1 MSPTENRP
9 DPGRPESS
17 AKASPGRGPED
28 SPAEF
33 RLRPL
38 RAGDE
43 NELVSLWNDCNL
55 VRPWNNPR
63 RDIESARSSPSSEIF
78 VALAGDGE
86 ERIVGSVMA
95 GYDGHRGWVY
105 YVAAHPEHRSRGLG
119 GQLMR
124 HAESWLEGLGAP
136 KVMLMIREENEG
148 VRRFYEGLGYEVER
162 RTVMS
167 RRMVMGRR
175 TAGSPWTGSK

>member
-1 MSPTENRP
+1 MRTRENRP
-9 DPGRPESS
+9 DPGRVAPAPPEGVTGRPEGGS
-17 AKASPGRGPED
+17 AG
-28 SPAEF
+28 F
-33 RLRPL
+33 RIRPF
-38 RAGDE
+38 RDGDE
-43 NELVSLWNDCNL
+43 EDVVALWRVCGL

-63 RDIESARSSPSSEIF
+63 RDIDSALGAESSEVF
-78 VALAGDGE
+78 VAVTGDGE

-105 YVAAHPEHRSRGLG
+105 YVAADPEHRSRGLG

-124 HAESWLEGLGAP
+124 HAETWLEGLGAP

-162 RTVMS
+162 RTIMSRRTVMS
-167 RRMVMGRR
+167 RRTG
-175 TAGSPWTGSK
+175 GSPPGGTK

>member
-1 MSPTENRP
+1 MKAVAPPANRP
-9 DPGRPESS
+9 DPGRPEP
-17 AKASPGRGPED
+17 AAEATPGRGTGAG
-28 SPAEF
+28 PAGF
-33 RLRPL
+33 RIRPF
-38 RAGDE
+38 RDGDE
-43 NELVSLWNDCNL
+43 DDVLALWKLCEL

-63 RDIESARSSPSSEIF
+63 RDIDSARGAASSEIF
-78 VALAGDGE
+78 VAVTADGE

-124 HAESWLEGLGAP
+124 HAEAWLEELGAP
-136 KVMLMIREENEG
+136 KVMLMIREDNQG

-167 RRMVMGRR
+167 RRTVMGRW
-175 TAGSPWTGSK
+175 TAGSE

>member
-1 MSPTENRP
+1 MGTRP
-9 DPGRPESS
+9 ELPAPGRIEPAAPEGATSR
-17 AKASPGRGPED
+17 AEGG
-28 SPAEF
+28 PAEF
-33 RLRPL
+33 RIRPF
-38 RAGDE
+38 RDGDE
-43 NELVSLWNDCNL
+43 DDVVTLWKVCDL

-63 RDIESARSSPSSEIF
+63 RDIESARTGRSSEIF
-78 VALAGDGE
+78 VAVTGDGG
-86 ERIVGSVMA
+86 ERIVGSAMA

-119 GQLMR
+119 GWLMR
-124 HAESWLEGLGAP
+124 HAEAWLEGLGAP

-175 TAGSPWTGSK
+175 TAGPPRTEAK